1 MLVNYSSS
9 SEEESEDVAGRSR
22 KRQKTNGSD
31 ISPHY
36 KKRECSR
43 GKDNMENR
51 VISDCAGEIVTG
63 QASRLPL
70 PSTLLDMFQDTEEQH
85 VDDCVQHGGRQ
96 RSFQH
101 ERGNWATYVY
111 LPYEPEDV
119 FLELLE
125 ELRVCAE
132 AHGVSFTLAEEFHVS
147 VSKTVVLRHHWI
159 QPAVQSLRSGLAQ
172 CRSFVCL
179 ADKLKVYCNDEK
191 TRTFLGMEISTGCT
205 QLLEIVKRVDQT
217 MQEFNLSTFY
227 KDPSFHVSLAW
238 CVGDFTE
245 KLQGAC
251 LSKLQNLVDGHEDGP
266 FQLRLNFFR
275 SLLFCSSQDLFL
287 TFRSLYSHHFCLP
300 ESKTCLTTPYNSKEK
315 LRLHHNK
322 PCENILFTYQ
332 VRPVLCSRLM
342 HISVQFHFGAI
353 VAKRVFVQSCSNYQ
367 SNIQS

>member
-300 ESKTCLTTPYNSKEK
+300 ESKTCLTTPYNSKV
-315 LRLHHNK
+315 LHSYCTSK
-322 PCENILFTYQ
+322 
-332 VRPVLCSRLM
+332 
-342 HISVQFHFGAI
+342 
-353 VAKRVFVQSCSNYQ
+353 K
-367 SNIQS
+367 

>member
-1 MLVNYSSS
+1 
-9 SEEESEDVAGRSR
+9 
-22 KRQKTNGSD
+22 
-31 ISPHY
+31 
-36 KKRECSR
+36 
-43 GKDNMENR
+43 
-51 VISDCAGEIVTG
+51 
-63 QASRLPL
+63 
-70 PSTLLDMFQDTEEQH
+70 MFQDTEEQH

-172 CRSFVCL
+172 CRRSVFTVEMT
-179 ADKLKVYCNDEK
+179 LKFSTFIFEDRSAHSWYFNLIFS
-191 TRTFLGMEISTGCT
+191 TFLFLRCGFIFSFLI
-205 QLLEIVKRVDQT
+205 Q
-217 MQEFNLSTFY
+217 
-227 KDPSFHVSLAW
+227 DPSFHVSLAW

-266 FQLRLNFFR
+266 FQLRLNCKELRCKTGNKVFLFP
-275 SLLFCSSQDLFL
+275 LL
-287 TFRSLYSHHFCLP
+287 
-300 ESKTCLTTPYNSKEK
+300 
-315 LRLHHNK
+315 
-322 PCENILFTYQ
+322 
-332 VRPVLCSRLM
+332 
-342 HISVQFHFGAI
+342 
-353 VAKRVFVQSCSNYQ
+353 
-367 SNIQS
+367 